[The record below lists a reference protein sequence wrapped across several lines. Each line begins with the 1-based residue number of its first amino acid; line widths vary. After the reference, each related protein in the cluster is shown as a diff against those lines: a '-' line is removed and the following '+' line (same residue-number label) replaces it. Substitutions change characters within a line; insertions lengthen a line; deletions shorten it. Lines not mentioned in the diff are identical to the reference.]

1 MNTLVGTGP
10 LRLVADSPTPVR
22 LGAQNTTSGSRD
34 PRHIL
39 ARHLPN
45 MTETACSTCH
55 FVYSKERP
63 LCPPVA
69 EALRKMVA
77 SGPTKSLSSYSTT
90 QLRAM
95 QREHCGTGRCRRCGF
110 VYTPSVRLCPTSRRI
125 ALELET
131 RFKAPI
137 SETNAGQG
145 LCSGKGTAWT
155 VTGNESA
162 PWRQAIAACAQCP
175 LLAQCA
181 TELDRK
187 LSSGEKISD
196 QILAGRLFSTQG
208 AEIDVEKFD
217 EYADR
222 RGMKTKSR
230 NSRSRRRP
238 TGCTAMAPKSP
249 VPAENEQLTLFGS
262 AAA

>member
-10 LRLVADSPTPVR
+10 LRLVTGRPTPPPQ
-22 LGAQNTTSGSRD
+22 GARRAPSSSKD

-55 FVYSKERP
+55 FVYSKEQP

-69 EALRKMVA
+69 EALRQVA
-77 SGPTKSLSSYSTT
+77 TSAPTKSLSNYSTT
-90 QLRAM
+90 RLRAM

-125 ALELET
+125 GLELET

-137 SETNAGQG
+137 SEIKAGQG
-145 LCSGKGTAWT
+145 LCSGKGAAWT

-162 PWRQAIAACAQCP
+162 PLRQAVAACAQCP
-175 LLAQCA
+175 LLSQCNA
-181 TELDRK
+181 ELERK

-208 AEIDVEKFD
+208 VEIAVEKFD

-222 RGMKTKSR
+222 RGMKTKGRS
-230 NSRSRRRP
+230 SRSRRRAAGCSTP
-238 TGCTAMAPKSP
+238 TPM
-249 VPAENEQLTLFGS
+249 PAASDQLTLFKS
-262 AAA
+262 VAA

>member
-10 LRLVADSPTPVR
+10 LRLVTGRPTPPPQ
-22 LGAQNTTSGSRD
+22 GARRAPSSSKD

-55 FVYSKERP
+55 FVYSKEQP

-69 EALRKMVA
+69 EALRKMA
-77 SGPTKSLSSYSTT
+77 TSAPTKSLSNYSTT
-90 QLRAM
+90 RLRAM

-125 ALELET
+125 TLELET

-137 SETNAGQG
+137 SEIKAGKG

-162 PWRQAIAACAQCP
+162 PWRQAVAACAQCP

-181 TELDRK
+181 TELERR

-208 AEIDVEKFD
+208 AEIDIEGFD
-217 EYADR
+217 KYADR
-222 RGMKTKSR
+222 RGVKTKGRSSR
-230 NSRSRRRP
+230 ARRRAA
-238 TGCTAMAPKSP
+238 GCTATAPM
-249 VPAENEQLTLFGS
+249 PAASDQLTLFGS